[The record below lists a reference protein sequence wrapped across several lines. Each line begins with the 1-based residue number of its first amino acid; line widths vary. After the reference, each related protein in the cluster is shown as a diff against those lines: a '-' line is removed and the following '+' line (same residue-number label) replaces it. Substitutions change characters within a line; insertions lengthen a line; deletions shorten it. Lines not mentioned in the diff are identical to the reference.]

1 MYRTLWHITNST
13 KSKIMPKPYKTGDIK
28 LTQHFLSL
36 ERGEDELLLVNT
48 SIVSPLYI
56 SRGRGYIKDFL
67 KKIEAKR
74 ARNILKEQTDD
85 QQLLEML
92 SAHKIV
98 VPADISEEDAYI
110 QKPAERQPTD
120 KKEGMSLY
128 LLVSQACNM
137 FCIYCL
143 AGKKGYRN
151 REMMSEKVAFH

>member
-1 MYRTLWHITNST
+1 
-13 KSKIMPKPYKTGDIK
+13 MPKPYKTGDIK
-28 LTQHFLSL
+28 LTQHLLSL

-110 QKPAERQPTD
+110 QKHAEKQCQRQTD
-120 KKEGMSLY
+120 KREGISLY

-137 FCIYCL
+137 SCIYCL